1 MLMKTFIIIPFS
13 FIVSFCDTVCQG
25 KSTTLNQTHRL
36 FLTFVKQFDEMI
48 SILTTV
54 AMEGVD
60 RGDII
65 LAAEEE
71 VFQEEV
77 NIGDMIFAVIVCYC
91 YHWSSRRPTRLQ
103 CMSFYGLWSQSGNW
117 NLELDQ
123 CELTI
128 KDGNIIYYFSSITP

>member
-1 MLMKTFIIIPFS
+1 
-13 FIVSFCDTVCQG
+13 
-25 KSTTLNQTHRL
+25 
-36 FLTFVKQFDEMI
+36 MI
-48 SILTTV
+48 SILSAV

-60 RGDII
+60 RADII

-77 NIGDMIFAVIVCYC
+77 NIGDTIFVVIVCYC
-91 YHWSSRRPTRLQ
+91 YHGSSPKTKKITMDV
-103 CMSFYGLWSQSGNW
+103 CGLWSQSGNW

-128 KDGNIIYYFSSITP
+128 MDGNIISYFSSTTP